1 MVLFSPLSL
10 LFLSSLSPLSL
21 LFLSSFSPLSL
32 LFSLGSLLFSQKE
45 VSYGFEILHGLLS
58 NKNIR
63 IPTKK
68 NWGPPITLGLW
79 YIWGDKF

>member
-1 MVLFSPLSL
+1 MAIINGVIFSSL
-10 LFLSSLSPLSL
+10 LSPL
-21 LFLSSFSPLSL
+21 
-32 LFSLGSLLFSQKE
+32 LGSLLFSQKE

-68 NWGPPITLGLW
+68 NYLPSDYGIFWGTNFE
-79 YIWGDKF
+79 KMS